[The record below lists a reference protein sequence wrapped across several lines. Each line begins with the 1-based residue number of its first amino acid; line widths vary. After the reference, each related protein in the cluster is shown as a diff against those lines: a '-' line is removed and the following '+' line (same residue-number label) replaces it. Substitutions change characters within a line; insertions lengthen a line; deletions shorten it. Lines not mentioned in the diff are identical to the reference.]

1 MKRPSMLAL
10 PLSGLL
16 AGLVACGGGEAKP
29 PVTKPVVD
37 TPKPTAVDAT
47 PVAAPAGLAAEGHAT
62 SAKAFF
68 DVARDWFNAPVPG
81 GDKLTRDFVG
91 ADVGDLLDPS
101 AAVDFA
107 VQMDEGQLV
116 PAYAFGSTVKAG
128 TDVKAA
134 FAKGFTAKAGEN
146 GSTLFEKKVERA
158 ADDDEGDDIVRSS
171 RVCLAWQAALTDRT
185 RLVCGSPAGVKALSA
200 YILRTL
206 PTKAYASDLHIDV
219 FVNHIQKPLKMG
231 LNLAKGQLPPGLG
244 DGLGDVGQLLG
255 DVGKL
260 SIDGKING
268 DRIDGGL
275 HLTFTSAESKAG
287 KAFVE
292 SQARTAPAPAA
303 FYKLPADVDAAFYT
317 QGMGGDGAMLDQL
330 FSKRP
335 GISDLF
341 KGKVKDLLKKP
352 VVLGHGVDLVAAKA
366 AVDAVAA
373 EKDEVKKITAQ
384 AKAQSAFDGY
394 FAVRFEEKAETVKA
408 LVDEANKVSE
418 DERKAH
424 EKADAA
430 KAKDAKDASRP
441 IRPMIVEKTT
451 TSPATFGLPKGTVHY
466 IRTTTITTEAAPV
479 HVEEKPAK
487 GQKSPPKPVSK
498 PPVKVT
504 TEKHVFLVPDGAA
517 TWAYVGADA
526 NGLSE
531 TAKKVLGADKPLA
544 ARAGLD
550 VITKGVAN
558 SGGFVTPKFFAVVD
572 SVGSR
577 HGYSHK
583 GVTAEAIALAG
594 RPIADTPIP
603 VAVRATKPEA
613 DAPKGVYEL
622 VMQLPK
628 AAVDALVRKP

>member
-1 MKRPSMLAL
+1 MKRPSILAL

-16 AGLVACGGGEAKP
+16 AGLVACGGGGEAKP
-29 PVTKPVVD
+29 PVTKPVID
-37 TPKPTAVDAT
+37 TPKPIAIDAS
-47 PVAAPAGLAAEGHAT
+47 PVAAPPGLAAEGHAT

-68 DVARDWFNAPVPG
+68 DVARDWFNTPVPG
-81 GDKLTRDFVG
+81 GEKLTRDFVG
-91 ADVGDLLDPS
+91 ADIGDVLDPT
-101 AAVDFA
+101 AAIDFA

-134 FAKGFTAKAGEN
+134 FAKGYTAKAGEN
-146 GSTLFEKKVERA
+146 GSTLFEKKVEGA
-158 ADDDEGDDIVRSS
+158 ADDEGEDIVRSS
-171 RVCLAWQAALTDRT
+171 RVCLAWQAAVTDRT

-200 YILRTL
+200 YIVRTL

-244 DGLGDVGQLLG
+244 DGLGDIGQLLG

-260 SIDGKING
+260 SIDGKVNG

-303 FYKLPADVDAAFYT
+303 FYKLPVDVDAAFYT

-352 VVLGHGVDLVAAKA
+352 VVLAHGVDLVAAKA

-394 FAVRFEEKAETVKA
+394 FAVRFEEKSETVKA
-408 LVDEANKVSE
+408 LVDEANKLAE

-430 KAKDAKDASRP
+430 KAKDAKDPRAARMMT
-441 IRPMIVEKTT
+441 IEKTT
-451 TSPATFGLPKGTVHY
+451 VSPATFGLPKGTVHY
-466 IRTTTITTEAAPV
+466 IRTTTITGEPAPV
-479 HVEEKPAK
+479 LAEEKTAK
-487 GQKSPPKPVSK
+487 GQKSLPKPAAK

-517 TWAYVGADA
+517 TWAYVGADPK
-526 NGLSE
+526 GLSE

-583 GVTAEAIALAG
+583 GVTAEAIARAG

-628 AAVDALVRKP
+628 PAVDALVRKP

>member
-1 MKRPSMLAL
+1 MKRPSILAL

-37 TPKPTAVDAT
+37 LPKPIAIDAS
-47 PVAAPAGLAAEGHAT
+47 PVAAPSGLAAEGHAT

-68 DVARDWFNAPVPG
+68 DVARDWFNAPMPG
-81 GDKLTRDFVG
+81 GEKLTRDFVG
-91 ADVGDLLDPS
+91 SDIGDVLDP
-101 AAVDFA
+101 AAAIDFA

-134 FAKGFTAKAGEN
+134 FAKGYTAKAGEN
-146 GSTLFEKKVERA
+146 GSTLFEKKVEGA
-158 ADDDEGDDIVRSS
+158 ADKEGDDIVRSS
-171 RVCLAWQAALTDRT
+171 RVCLAWQATLTDRT

-200 YILRTL
+200 YIVRTL

-219 FVNHIQKPLKMG
+219 FVNHIQKPLKMW

-260 SIDGKING
+260 SIDGKVNG

-303 FYKLPADVDAAFYT
+303 FYKLPVDVDAAFYT

-408 LVDEANKVSE
+408 LVDEANKVAE

-430 KAKDAKDASRP
+430 KAKDAKDPRAARMMT
-441 IRPMIVEKTT
+441 IEKTT
-451 TSPATFGLPKGTVHY
+451 VSPATFGLPKGTVHY
-466 IRTTTITTEAAPV
+466 IRTTTITGEPGPALA
-479 HVEEKPAK
+479 EEKTAK
-487 GQKSPPKPVSK
+487 GQKSLPKPAAK

-517 TWAYVGADA
+517 TWAYVGADPK
-526 NGLSE
+526 GLSE

>member
-1 MKRPSMLAL
+1 MKRPSILAL

-37 TPKPTAVDAT
+37 LPKPIAIDAS
-47 PVAAPAGLAAEGHAT
+47 PVAAPSGLAAEGHAT

-68 DVARDWFNAPVPG
+68 DVARDWFNAPMPG
-81 GDKLTRDFVG
+81 GEKLTRDFVG
-91 ADVGDLLDPS
+91 SDIGDVLDP
-101 AAVDFA
+101 AAAIDFA

-134 FAKGFTAKAGEN
+134 FAKGYTAKAGEN
-146 GSTLFEKKVERA
+146 GSTLFEKKVEGA
-158 ADDDEGDDIVRSS
+158 ADEEGDDIVRSS
-171 RVCLAWQAALTDRT
+171 RVCLAWQATLTDRT

-200 YILRTL
+200 YIVRTL

-260 SIDGKING
+260 SIDGKVNG

-303 FYKLPADVDAAFYT
+303 FYKLPVDVDAAFYT

-408 LVDEANKVSE
+408 LVDEANKVAE

-430 KAKDAKDASRP
+430 KAKDAKDPRAARMMT
-441 IRPMIVEKTT
+441 IEKTT
-451 TSPATFGLPKGTVHY
+451 VSPATFGLPKGTVHY
-466 IRTTTITTEAAPV
+466 IRTTTITGEPGPALA
-479 HVEEKPAK
+479 EEKTAK
-487 GQKSPPKPVSK
+487 GQKSLPKPAAK

-517 TWAYVGADA
+517 TWAYVGADPK
-526 NGLSE
+526 GLSE

>member
-1 MKRPSMLAL
+1 MKRPSILAL

-37 TPKPTAVDAT
+37 LPKPIAIDAS
-47 PVAAPAGLAAEGHAT
+47 PVAAPSGLAAEGHAT

-68 DVARDWFNAPVPG
+68 DVARDWFNAPMPG
-81 GDKLTRDFVG
+81 GEKLTRDFVG
-91 ADVGDLLDPS
+91 SDIGDVLDP
-101 AAVDFA
+101 AAAIDFA

-134 FAKGFTAKAGEN
+134 FAKGYTAKAGEN
-146 GSTLFEKKVERA
+146 GSTLFEKKVEGA
-158 ADDDEGDDIVRSS
+158 ADEEGDDIVRSS
-171 RVCLAWQAALTDRT
+171 RVCLAWQATLTDRT

-200 YILRTL
+200 YIVRTL

-260 SIDGKING
+260 SIDGKVNG

-303 FYKLPADVDAAFYT
+303 FYKLPVDVDAAFYT

-408 LVDEANKVSE
+408 LVDEANKVAE

-430 KAKDAKDASRP
+430 KAKDAKDPRAARMMT
-441 IRPMIVEKTT
+441 IEKTT
-451 TSPATFGLPKGTVHY
+451 VSPATFGLPKGTVHY
-466 IRTTTITTEAAPV
+466 IRTTTITGEPGPALA
-479 HVEEKPAK
+479 EEKTAK
-487 GQKSPPKPVSK
+487 GQKSLPKPAAK

-517 TWAYVGADA
+517 TWAYVGADPK
-526 NGLSE
+526 GLSE

-550 VITKGVAN
+550 VITKDVAN